1 MAGILG
7 AAVVLIA
14 WAALPR
20 GDSGREEEPQPLLD
34 FRSVL
39 ADRDVLALMV
49 GYAAAIWGCV
59 GLRQW
64 IVVFLTFCAGDQANV
79 PAQAWI
85 ILVVGAVISFIGVP
99 AGLIGNE
106 LAIRYGL
113 RTIATL
119 VFVLSAA
126 AGGLFGFTAK
136 LPHIAVLGLS
146 VAAGFIV
153 QGNFSNLTSGRARR
167 CRSAVPRG
175 NDRVL
180 FLHRLCGWVPR
191 DPPVRR
197 HARPVRGD
205 IAACRLDCELLHLR
219 TRLPGRRLRH
229 NFPAPEHLAT
239 VASLGRNSGIVIP
252 GCNEQ
257 NPYGLIQTDRVCLI

>member
-1 MAGILG
+1 MAGEIISECRATSNRNG
-7 AAVVLIA
+7 GRHH
-14 WAALPR
+14 R
-20 GDSGREEEPQPLLD
+20 G
-34 FRSVL
+34 F
-39 ADRDVLALMV
+39 
-49 GYAAAIWGCV
+49 
-59 GLRQW
+59 
-64 IVVFLTFCAGDQANV
+64 AGDFPRN
-79 PAQAWI
+79 PH
-85 ILVVGAVISFIGVP
+85 
-99 AGLIGNE
+99 
-106 LAIRYGL
+106 AIRYGL

-197 HARPVRGD
+197 HARPVRGGTSQL
-205 IAACRLDCELLHLR
+205 AAWIVSFCTCGLACLAGASA
-219 TRLPGRRLRH
+219 TIFLP
-229 NFPAPEHLAT
+229 
-239 VASLGRNSGIVIP
+239 RNIWQRWP
-252 GCNEQ
+252 H
-257 NPYGLIQTDRVCLI
+257 